1 MKKRANHFPFYE
13 ITLHYFY
20 TFYNN
25 VYDFCHLLAKE
36 LYKSLVALKAS
47 WQPWIDRITNAI
59 KGVLTFASTLKTSF
73 QIMPIV
79 LSTLTILS
87 AAPLIHHIL
96 PSFLLEPIVT
106 IPTLLAIS
114 IYAGYSTYR
123 DLVTREKLDQQITE
137 NKRINEKLITRI
149 SNLEKKLDNVSK
161 QKNKSNPAFTTHS
174 ANNSHYFL
182 RNRQSKTNQTEQEKI
197 STTTHTARRRCH

>member
-1 MKKRANHFPFYE
+1 MKKRANHLPFYE

-59 KGVLTFASTLKTSF
+59 KGVLSFASTLKTSF

-123 DLVTREKLDQQITE
+123 DLITREKLDQQITE

-161 QKNKSNPAFTTHS
+161 QKNKSNTAFTTHS
-174 ANNSHYFL
+174 TNHSHYFL
-182 RNRQSKTNQTEQEKI
+182 RNRQSKTNQTERENI